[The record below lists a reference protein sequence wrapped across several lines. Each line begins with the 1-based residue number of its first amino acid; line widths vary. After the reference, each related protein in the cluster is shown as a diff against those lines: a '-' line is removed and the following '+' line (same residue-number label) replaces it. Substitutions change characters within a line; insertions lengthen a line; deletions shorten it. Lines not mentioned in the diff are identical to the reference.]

1 MKIRDVSAIPVR
13 MDVAPLEDDLG
24 LAPYVSNHD
33 AVESVD
39 RMLVRVESSTGA
51 VGWGEMLV
59 ALKSPR
65 VTRAVIRD
73 VIAPELDGVSIE
85 NAGKVLSSLYY
96 PYVRLDPFLG
106 AVDTAIWDLRGKQYG
121 ASVSDLLGGRKRD
134 AIEVAFCL
142 GILEPDDAAAHAVE
156 AHAAGFDRLKTK
168 AGPDWAGD
176 VERLTAMHEA
186 VDGALSFRLDPN
198 QGWTM
203 PETIRALSRLEAR
216 GILLEYVEQP
226 LPTETYGSYA
236 ALRSRTHTPI
246 GVNEDT
252 YFRGN
257 LEALLRRDAIDA
269 AVIDLVPAG
278 GLEAARQQAQTAG
291 VHGVSVSHHSGFDL
305 GIKTAAVLHLAAST
319 PEIDLPP
326 DSVYYGWA
334 DYLLETP
341 FELDDGSYPVP
352 KAPGLG
358 VSVDETKLDRYRID
372 GRTGDR

>member
-1 MKIRDVSAIPVR
+1 MYD
-13 MDVAPLEDDLG
+13 
-24 LAPYVSNHD
+24 
-33 AVESVD
+33 
-39 RMLVRVESSTGA
+39 
-51 VGWGEMLV
+51 
-59 ALKSPR
+59 
-65 VTRAVIRD
+65 
-73 VIAPELDGVSIE
+73 
-85 NAGKVLSSLYY
+85 
-96 PYVRLDPFLG
+96 
-106 AVDTAIWDLRGKQYG
+106 
-121 ASVSDLLGGRKRD
+121 
-134 AIEVAFCL
+134 
-142 GILEPDDAAAHAVE
+142 
-156 AHAAGFDRLKTK
+156 
-168 AGPDWAGD
+168 
-176 VERLTAMHEA
+176 A
-186 VDGALSFRLDPN
+186 VDGELEFRLDPN
-198 QGWTM
+198 QIWGY
-203 PETIRALSRLEAR
+203 EDAVRATSLLQDR
-216 GILLEYVEQP
+216 GIYLQFLEQP
-226 LPTETYGSYA
+226 IGISNLETHA
-236 ALRSRTHTPI
+236 RLRQRLTTPI